1 MPMLPHLR
9 DTQDSTL
16 PETEQLV
23 SSLVCAVKALAI
35 PKYPIDFG
43 GPVLVRAA
51 QETVRV
57 SASVHQEIQQIC
69 RHDITMR
76 VGRDPETR
84 ARGRHTCSVA
94 IEKGRGRRGIR
105 RTLIFEFLDNIGT
118 QMLDSPQ
125 SPRTVTRRNPAL
137 ARDRAAIRRNPVYEV
152 FLFAVSTR
160 THLTSRVQT
169 LAHGREF
176 RRKRGLAF
184 RMRPRSASGGLPG
197 PFSR

>member
-1 MPMLPHLR
+1 MPPHLR

-16 PETEQLV
+16 PKTEPFV
-23 SSLVCAVKALAI
+23 SPLVCEVMALAI
-35 PKYPIDFG
+35 EKKPIDFG

-57 SASVHQEIQQIC
+57 SASVHQDIQQIC

-76 VGRDPETR
+76 VGRVPETR

-118 QMLDSPQ
+118 QMLDTPQ
-125 SPRTVTRRNPAL
+125 SPHTETRRNPARASDPPAM
-137 ARDRAAIRRNPVYEV
+137 ARFD
-152 FLFAVSTR
+152 
-160 THLTSRVQT
+160 
-169 LAHGREF
+169 
-176 RRKRGLAF
+176 
-184 RMRPRSASGGLPG
+184 
-197 PFSR
+197 